1 MNGNKGWKRE
11 REGARGGEKVMGLLD
26 LTSSGG
32 GGLAAHA
39 GGVDGFGRDEVQ
51 VFIIRDLIQPVSIFQ
66 QLDVQIL
73 VYLLQEATNSM
84 SGRAA

>member
-1 MNGNKGWKRE
+1 MEGNKGQKRE
-11 REGARGGEKVMGLLD
+11 REGARGEEKVMGLLD

-39 GGVDGFGRDEVQ
+39 GGVDGFGRYEVQ

-66 QLDVQIL
+66 
-73 VYLLQEATNSM
+73 
-84 SGRAA
+84 

>member
-1 MNGNKGWKRE
+1 
-11 REGARGGEKVMGLLD
+11 MGLLD

-39 GGVDGFGRDEVQ
+39 GGVDGFGRYEVQ

-66 QLDVQIL
+66 
-73 VYLLQEATNSM
+73 
-84 SGRAA
+84 